1 MSSWQE
7 YKKKMGIS
15 NNNSV
20 GNGLAPIRSNN
31 GVSTESS
38 SSSESMSSWQRYKA
52 EQQQKAEEKK
62 AKAAQE
68 EEQKKQEEEA
78 KKKQESIQQ
87 KTQMNQKRKEDY
99 GVGNIDLNNR
109 PVVKNSDGS
118 ISTVR
123 SMSFNEDGKEIL
135 VPTVSDDGKIMS
147 DKEAI
152 DYYHK
157 TGKYLGKFDT
167 IEEANKYAEQLH
179 KNQEKLYSNT
189 QQQNTLKPSLQQQQT
204 APINASMNMVKPT
217 LQQQIQNNTA
227 ARTGLSTTAP
237 TVVEGITKNNE
248 VKTEQQ
254 AIADGDMKAPEEKKW
269 YQKFFKTPE
278 AMKIEGNTIGNI
290 PKTVGSSILHAGSE
304 VLKGAYGVVEGITD
318 LEKYGLA
325 TGSDLQSKV
334 TAKILAPILKNEVLK
349 DKKITDEQAEALSQA
364 VAKQASNQTI
374 KLVTSSTVLGGKDGF
389 GSSEE
394 LRESAQEDDFEN
406 SFMGDLTN
414 DFRKESVLGDTSEKV
429 AQAVGYTAALAL
441 SGGTGAS
448 TEAATTTGSKFAVKG
463 GNLVAGKLKMPV
475 LAGTTAASQSL
486 NDTYAKDPNTS
497 NSVAWTRAIGS
508 GFIEMG
514 TEGIFGMFG
523 VGGSSVDDYLVGKA
537 SEKFSSSAGK
547 ILAQNGVKAT
557 GESAEEVLGYV
568 GNQLLDLGIDKA
580 TGSSL
585 KDDWDW
591 SELGESMAVAA
602 ISTGVSQGGSTTFNL
617 GKEANTRI
625 AEVEK
630 SEGRELTNKEKSH
643 IVKEVAYDY
652 ANSVEK
658 NALGKQE
665 ASQETQQK
673 SIEEPAVNENA
684 QQFAE
689 QTQEGQQTDTTEI
702 NDIQTQA
709 KQKAAQ
715 IMKELNQEREAQKR
729 AENEQKR
736 IEIQN
741 RINVLEKQL
750 KPLQAQIE
758 ANNTANNKDKIAKL
772 EQLKNE
778 TDNDL
783 VREAIDNQITR
794 LKTETQEIFEPKPAP
809 QEIAEQEASQNLQS
823 ITDEDIT
830 PTKQEIK
837 QNTQQENKPKQ
848 QVLTEEEYLS
858 QNGYPF
864 MGYSEPGL
872 HMSRNTISDK
882 VRNKDVKRVM
892 QNAEEYDTKR
902 AELRKEY
909 KQKVANGEIRQPTEI
924 ERTLKIAQGLDDNPS
939 VQAARRLLEKRGIDW
954 KTGESIEKKQ
964 DTDIKTKQL
973 NIIQKSNPMTD
984 DYHTGIRN
992 IEDIKTLEE
1001 TLRDPDWSGYG
1012 EFNPDLTKND
1022 IEKAIKSGKITVYSS
1037 NPIEQG
1043 TFISPSRMEAESYS
1057 ENGKIYSKEVN
1068 IDDVAWID
1076 PTQGQYAKVNESET
1090 TAPLQQETNNTENSA
1105 YKTYK
1110 EEYLKLTNEK
1120 NNLIDDID
1128 KIKKEK
1134 GLSFY
1139 TDDYVKKN
1147 YPELAERIEKV
1158 DLYKKQIEE
1167 VENNFNEQANKKIK
1181 TNAKEKIGFY
1191 KVQQNVDDEIML
1203 YLINEADKGH
1213 IFFRYQ
1219 DSDYNLKKGQKSW
1232 NAGMNYKEVQEAVK
1246 NGEIAAIEKGKSSK
1260 DNPLELVNNWRD
1272 WGSDL
1277 IVAFDGKYINQ
1288 GLDGEDI
1295 ASFNKKVA
1303 NYKTEDFQQYFDQ
1316 IQEELEN
1323 SNVEKPYTL
1332 SDIAEVIE
1340 KRLDTKQPT
1349 TESKTESNIAPL
1361 PKVDT
1366 SEDYENISMQND
1378 VGITEDTTD
1387 INRRIKDTFDLS
1399 SKETKELYNK
1409 VANADSVEQVREAL
1423 EDYKDINEKVQD
1435 EEVKAIRKTIR
1446 NTKLDVSNVKAQIT
1460 DYNQFRKNNFG
1471 NLKIGNDGMSVDSF
1485 YQELVE
1491 THPDYFDSDVTNVA
1505 DQLETIADFMNNNK
1519 TEYTQKVGEI
1529 SNEDLNDLAN
1539 ELYAEVHAKEY
1550 NKYIDMQG
1558 TNKIENLEQT
1568 LDQEQIKQELSKE
1581 VQAQVKS
1588 ITAEIKSLK
1597 SQLKDI
1603 QAPIKE
1609 AVKELQQ
1616 VKKQTTN
1623 IAPTNITEN
1632 TQEGPKTQGT
1642 DITEVPKKYG
1652 YDGTIA
1658 EDGAMV
1664 FDTNQIKPNTNT
1676 APIKNVTQNQNMS
1689 LASDNTNIAP
1699 IAETNKVMNPAEI
1712 SNLTRED
1719 ANTTPKLPNISVKTG
1734 DKESSF
1740 YKNITGTSQAY
1751 SENLRNTIAN
1761 EDDVKYYKGI
1771 TNEQSLAEAQQR
1783 LDNGG
1788 TAETMRWLTDKWTAE
1803 HGPLK
1808 GKQVKQITATDVA
1821 EGWILLKRYQDAG
1834 DYEGAVQVAKKMR
1847 EMGTTS
1853 GQAVQ
1858 AFNIMERLTP
1868 EGMTKYAQSELSEAF
1883 EHLSRNQTKKWI
1895 DANRANFDLTGDE
1908 AKFIA
1913 DTMKD
1918 VQDMDSADYIS
1929 NRRARLE
1936 ADLRNTTDKTE
1947 IKRIKQELKLLEKG
1961 NTEYLKKAKIAKIQ
1975 QMMVDKIPPT
1985 AGKSIKAWMRVSMLF
2000 NPKTQVRNVLGN
2012 AIIMPVNFVSDMV
2025 SAGIDKAISTQ
2036 TGVRTKGLPSLKAS
2050 TKGFGKG
2057 IVESVSDYRLGINTR
2072 EMTGDRFEIKEGK
2085 NFTERTAIGK
2095 TLNRIDNL
2103 NSFMLDAGDRGFYEL
2118 AYQNSIDRQ
2127 LKLNNT
2133 NTITQ
2138 DMINIATNEALER
2151 TWQDNNNYTR
2161 AVLNIRE
2168 NLNKIGIKD
2177 YGLGDVLVPFAKT
2190 PANLTKAIID
2200 YSPAG
2205 VVNAITDGVKLSRS
2219 LENGQFD
2226 AQMQHKFVQSVGKA
2240 TAGTMLYI
2248 LGYALAKAGITSGGG
2263 DDDKD
2268 AKSFMKNV
2276 LGINDYSIEIG
2287 GHSFT
2292 YDWAQPVAAPFAI
2305 TADIYESKKENKDLT
2320 EAIMSSLNTAGN
2332 LILEQ
2337 SFMDSINSVL
2347 TNNEGI
2353 VSGLQ
2358 EAILDL
2364 PARAIPTF
2372 SKQIADMIDG
2382 TTRQQYVAGKP
2393 LESAKNS
2400 ILAKIPFASQT
2411 LAPSVNTLGNEIQ
2424 KYGGE
2429 NTAYNVF
2436 FNPSNVNA
2444 NQLDEAGSEIYRVY
2458 QQTKDV
2464 AVMPRVAP
2472 YSVKKDDET
2481 IQLSSEQRADFQK
2494 RSGSIVESN
2503 VNNLLNSKTYKKMSE
2518 ENKAKVLT
2526 DIANYAYNKAQ
2537 SEIVGTD
2544 LSDTYKNVDKFVN
2557 VGGTVD
2563 KYYTFTNSVDDT
2575 NKNTK
2580 KTTVVNTLLDMN
2592 MTDQQ
2597 KAQLYSKYYS
2607 SEKTLNKLLDKG
2619 VRFNN
2624 YLKYDKATYKM
2635 EKDDEKIKYLRN
2647 SNMRDV
2653 DKTGIYE
2660 ATILSDFDNEKK
2672 YKNYKS
2678 AKAVNVDIDTWLD
2691 FSSQDYKSNK
2701 SSSGKTIS
2709 NSRKKKVV
2717 NYINNLNI
2725 DFAQKAVLLKGEYSS
2740 DKTYNNTIVS
2750 YVNSLDMTFSEKK
2763 KVLENLN
2770 MTVSSDGTVSWK

>member
-87 KTQMNQKRKEDY
+87 KTQMNQQRKEDY

-204 APINASMNMVKPT
+204 APINTSMNMVKPT

-304 VLKGAYGVVEGITD
+304 ALKGAYGVVEGITD

-486 NDTYAKDPNTS
+486 NDTYTKDPNTS

-602 ISTGVSQGGSTTFNL
+602 ISTGVSQGSSTTFNL

-741 RINVLEKQL
+741 RINVLEEQL

-758 ANNTANNKDKIAKL
+758 ADNTVNNKDKITKL
-772 EQLKNE
+772 EQLRNE

-794 LKTETQEIFEPKPAP
+794 LKTETQEILEPKPAS
-809 QEIAEQEASQNLQS
+809 QEMVENEASQNLQS
-823 ITDEDIT
+823 ITDEDIA
-830 PTKQEIK
+830 PIKQE
-837 QNTQQENKPKQ
+837 T
-848 QVLTEEEYLS
+848 
-858 QNGYPF
+858 
-864 MGYSEPGL
+864 
-872 HMSRNTISDK
+872 
-882 VRNKDVKRVM
+882 
-892 QNAEEYDTKR
+892 
-902 AELRKEY
+902 
-909 KQKVANGEIRQPTEI
+909 
-924 ERTLKIAQGLDDNPS
+924 
-939 VQAARRLLEKRGIDW
+939 
-954 KTGESIEKKQ
+954 KQ

-984 DYHTGIRN
+984 DYHTGIRS

-1001 TLRDPDWSGYG
+1001 TLRDPDWSDYN

-1022 IEKAIKSGKITVYSS
+1022 IEQAIKSGKITVYSS

-1057 ENGKIYSKEVN
+1057 GDGKIYSKEVN
-1068 IDDVAWID
+1068 IDDIAWID
-1076 PTQGQYAKVNESET
+1076 PTQGQYAKVNKPET
-1090 TAPLQQETNNTENSA
+1090 T
-1105 YKTYK
+1105 
-1110 EEYLKLTNEK
+1110 
-1120 NNLIDDID
+1120 
-1128 KIKKEK
+1128 
-1134 GLSFY
+1134 
-1139 TDDYVKKN
+1139 
-1147 YPELAERIEKV
+1147 
-1158 DLYKKQIEE
+1158 
-1167 VENNFNEQANKKIK
+1167 
-1181 TNAKEKIGFY
+1181 
-1191 KVQQNVDDEIML
+1191 
-1203 YLINEADKGH
+1203 
-1213 IFFRYQ
+1213 
-1219 DSDYNLKKGQKSW
+1219 
-1232 NAGMNYKEVQEAVK
+1232 
-1246 NGEIAAIEKGKSSK
+1246 
-1260 DNPLELVNNWRD
+1260 
-1272 WGSDL
+1272 
-1277 IVAFDGKYINQ
+1277 
-1288 GLDGEDI
+1288 
-1295 ASFNKKVA
+1295 
-1303 NYKTEDFQQYFDQ
+1303 
-1316 IQEELEN
+1316 
-1323 SNVEKPYTL
+1323 
-1332 SDIAEVIE
+1332 
-1340 KRLDTKQPT
+1340 
-1349 TESKTESNIAPL
+1349 APL
-1361 PKVDT
+1361 PKVDIDENY
-1366 SEDYENISMQND
+1366 EDNSIQND

-1387 INRRIKDTFDLS
+1387 ISTRIKDTFDLNN
-1399 SKETKELYNK
+1399 KETKELYNK
-1409 VANADSVEQVREAL
+1409 VANADSVEQVREVL
-1423 EDYKDINEKVQD
+1423 EDYKDINENVQD
-1435 EEVKAIRKTIR
+1435 EEVNAIRKTIR
-1446 NTKLDVSNVKAQIT
+1446 NTKLDVSNIKAQIT
-1460 DYNQFRKNNFG
+1460 DYNQFRKDNFG

-1491 THPDYFDSDVTNVA
+1491 TYPDYFDSDVMNVV
-1505 DQLETIADFMNNNK
+1505 DQLEAITDFMNNNK
-1519 TEYTQKVGEI
+1519 AEYIQKVGEI

-1550 NKYIDMQG
+1550 NKYMDMQG
-1558 TNKIENLEQT
+1558 TNRIENLEPS
-1568 LDQEQIKQELSKE
+1568 LEQEQIKQELSEE
-1581 VQAQVKS
+1581 VQAQVKN

-1597 SQLKDI
+1597 NQLKDI
-1603 QAPIKE
+1603 QVPIKE

-1642 DITEVPKKYG
+1642 DTTEVPKKYG

-1918 VQDMDSADYIS
+1918 VQNMDSADYIS

-1936 ADLRNTTDKTE
+1936 TDLRNTTDKTE
-1947 IKRIKQELKLLEKG
+1947 IKRINQELKLLEKG

-2050 TKGFGKG
+2050 TKGFSKG
-2057 IVESVSDYRLGINTR
+2057 IAESVSDYRLGINTR

-2464 AVMPRVAP
+2464 TVMPRVAP

-2597 KAQLYSKYYS
+2597 KAQLYGKYYS

-2691 FSSQDYKSNK
+2691 FSSQDFKSNK

>member
-7 YKKKMGIS
+7 YKKKMGTS
-15 NNNSV
+15 NSTSNNSV
-20 GNGLAPIRSNN
+20 RNSLAPIRSNS
-31 GVSTESS
+31 GVSTETSS
-38 SSSESMSSWQRYKA
+38 GSDSMSSWQRYKA

-78 KKKQESIQQ
+78 KKKQEEETKKKQESEQQ
-87 KTQMNQKRKEDY
+87 STQQ
-99 GVGNIDLNNR
+99 
-109 PVVKNSDGS
+109 
-118 ISTVR
+118 ST
-123 SMSFNEDGKEIL
+123 
-135 VPTVSDDGKIMS
+135 
-147 DKEAI
+147 
-152 DYYHK
+152 
-157 TGKYLGKFDT
+157 
-167 IEEANKYAEQLH
+167 
-179 KNQEKLYSNT
+179 
-189 QQQNTLKPSLQQQQT
+189 QQNTLKPSLQQQT
-204 APINASMNMVKPT
+204 APINTSMNMVKPT
-217 LQQQIQNNTA
+217 LQQQIQNNATA
-227 ARTGLSTTAP
+227 QTGLSTTAP
-237 TVVEGITKNNE
+237 TIIQEVTKDNNI
-248 VKTEQQ
+248 KTVQQ
-254 AIADGDMKAPEEKKW
+254 AIEDGEIKPVEKKW

-278 AMKIEGNTIGNI
+278 TMALGGNTIANI
-290 PKTVGSSILHAGSE
+290 PKTVGSTILHAGSE
-304 VLKGAYGVVEGITD
+304 ALKGAYGVIEGITD

-325 TGSDLQSKV
+325 SGSDLQSKL
-334 TAKILAPILKNEVLK
+334 TAKILAPMLKNK
-349 DKKITDEQAEALSQA
+349 GATDEQAEALSQA
-364 VAKQASNQTI
+364 IAKQASNETI
-374 KLVTSSTVLGGKDGF
+374 KFATSGSPLGGKDGF

-448 TEAATTTGSKFAVKG
+448 TEAATTTGSKLAVKG
-463 GNLVAGKLKMPV
+463 GNLVVGKLKMPV

-486 NDTYAKDPNTS
+486 NDTYTKDPDAS
-497 NSVAWTRAIGS
+497 DGVAWTRAIGS

-523 VGGSSVDDYLVGKA
+523 AGGSSVDDYLVGKA

-630 SEGRELTNKEKSH
+630 TEGRELTNKEKSH

-658 NALGKQE
+658 DALGKQE
-665 ASQETQQK
+665 TSQETQQEN
-673 SIEEPAVNENA
+673 IEEPAVNENV
-684 QQFAE
+684 QQFTE
-689 QTQEGQQTDTTEI
+689 QTQEEQQTDTTET

-715 IMKELNQEREAQKR
+715 IMEELNQEREAQKR

-758 ANNTANNKDKIAKL
+758 ADNTANNKDKIAKL
-772 EQLKNE
+772 EQLRNE

-794 LKTETQEIFEPKPAP
+794 LKTETQEILEPKPAS
-809 QEIAEQEASQNLQS
+809 QEMVENEASQNLQS
-823 ITDEDIT
+823 ITDEDIA
-830 PTKQEIK
+830 PTKQETK

-864 MGYSEPGL
+864 MGYSEAGL
-872 HMSRNTISDK
+872 HKTSQNESKRSRQQAIDY
-882 VRNKDVKRVM
+882 V
-892 QNAEEYDTKR
+892 QNNAKKYDAKR

-909 KQKVANGEIRQPTEI
+909 QQKVANGEIRQPTTI
-924 ERTLKIAQGLDDNPS
+924 ERALKIAQGLDERSD

-973 NIIQKSNPMTD
+973 NIIQKSNPMAD
-984 DYHTGIRN
+984 DYHTGIRS

-1001 TLRDPDWSGYG
+1001 TLRDPDWSDYN

-1022 IEKAIKSGKITVYSS
+1022 IEQAIKSGKITVYSS

-1057 ENGKIYSKEVN
+1057 GDGKIYSKEVN
-1068 IDDVAWID
+1068 IDDIAWID
-1076 PTQGQYAKVNESET
+1076 PTQGQYAKVNKSET
-1090 TAPLQQETNNTENSA
+1090 TAPLPNVD
-1105 YKTYK
+1105 
-1110 EEYLKLTNEK
+1110 TNE
-1120 NNLIDDID
+1120 
-1128 KIKKEK
+1128 
-1134 GLSFY
+1134 
-1139 TDDYVKKN
+1139 N
-1147 YPELAERIEKV
+1147 YE
-1158 DLYKKQIEE
+1158 
-1167 VENNFNEQANKKIK
+1167 
-1181 TNAKEKIGFY
+1181 
-1191 KVQQNVDDEIML
+1191 
-1203 YLINEADKGH
+1203 
-1213 IFFRYQ
+1213 
-1219 DSDYNLKKGQKSW
+1219 
-1232 NAGMNYKEVQEAVK
+1232 
-1246 NGEIAAIEKGKSSK
+1246 
-1260 DNPLELVNNWRD
+1260 DN
-1272 WGSDL
+1272 S
-1277 IVAFDGKYINQ
+1277 I
-1288 GLDGEDI
+1288 
-1295 ASFNKKVA
+1295 
-1303 NYKTEDFQQYFDQ
+1303 
-1316 IQEELEN
+1316 
-1323 SNVEKPYTL
+1323 
-1332 SDIAEVIE
+1332 
-1340 KRLDTKQPT
+1340 
-1349 TESKTESNIAPL
+1349 
-1361 PKVDT
+1361 
-1366 SEDYENISMQND
+1366 QND

-1387 INRRIKDTFDLS
+1387 INTRIKDTFDLS
-1399 SKETKELYNK
+1399 SKEAKELYSK
-1409 VANADSVEQVREAL
+1409 VANADSVEQVREVL

-1435 EEVKAIRKTIR
+1435 EEVKAIRKVIR

-1505 DQLETIADFMNNNK
+1505 DQLEAITDFMNNNK

-1550 NKYIDMQG
+1550 NKYMDMQG
-1558 TNKIENLEQT
+1558 TNRIENLEPS

-1581 VQAQVKS
+1581 VQSQVKS

-1616 VKKQTTN
+1616 AKEQTTN
-1623 IAPTNITEN
+1623 IAPVNIAEN
-1632 TQEGPKTQGT
+1632 TQEDSKTYYHGTRGNFETFDNSKIGQNYEGDWASLGKGFYFTEDYNSAKEFGKSSINDGEVTVKEAKLNIKNPFYVDDFTQNDAKTINQIKSDYGLQDSKISNGYNLIDELKRQGVDT
-1642 DITEVPKKYG
+1642 TEALKKYG
-1652 YDGTIA
+1652 YDGIIA
-1658 EDGAMV
+1658 EDEVMV
-1664 FDTNQIKPNTNT
+1664 FDANQIKPNTNT
-1676 APIKNVTQNQNMS
+1676 APIKNVTQNTAATSN
-1689 LASDNTNIAP
+1689 NTNIAP
-1699 IAETNKVMNPAEI
+1699 ITETNETMNPAEI
-1712 SNLTRED
+1712 LNLTQED
-1719 ANTTPKLPNISVKTG
+1719 ANTTPKLPNIPVETG
-1734 DKESSF
+1734 GKESSF
-1740 YKNITGTSQAY
+1740 YKNITETSQAY
-1751 SENLRNTIAN
+1751 NEDLRNTIAN

-1783 LDNGG
+1783 LDSGG

-1895 DANRANFDLTGDE
+1895 DSNRANFDLTGDE

-1929 NRRARLE
+1929 NRKARLE
-1936 ADLRNTTDKTE
+1936 ADLQNATDKTE

-1961 NTEYLKKAKIAKIQ
+1961 NTEYLKKAKIAEIQ
-1975 QMMVDKIPPT
+1975 QMMADKIPPT
-1985 AGKSIKAWMRVSMLF
+1985 AGKSIKAWMRISMLF

-2025 SAGIDKAISTQ
+2025 STGIDKAISAQ

-2057 IVESVSDYRLGINTR
+2057 IAESVSDYRLGINTR

-2133 NTITQ
+2133 DTVTQ

-2161 AVLNIRE
+2161 AVLNVRE
-2168 NLNKIGIKD
+2168 SLNKIGIKD
-2177 YGLGDVLVPFAKT
+2177 YGLGDVLIPFAKT

-2226 AQMQHKFVQSVGKA
+2226 AQMQHKFVQSAGKA

-2248 LGYALAKAGITSGGG
+2248 LGYALAEAGITSGGG

-2276 LGINDYSIEIG
+2276 LGVNDYSIEIG

-2458 QQTKDV
+2458 QETKDV
-2464 AVMPRVAP
+2464 TVMPKVAP
-2472 YSVKKDDET
+2472 YSAKKDGET
-2481 IQLSSEQRADFQK
+2481 VQLTSEQRAEFQK

-2503 VNNLLNSKTYKKMSE
+2503 VNDLLSSKTYEKMSE

-2526 DIANYAYNKAQ
+2526 DIVNYAYNKAQ

-2544 LSDTYKNVDKFVN
+2544 LSDTYKNVNKFVD

-2563 KYYTFTNSVDDT
+2563 EYYTFTNSVDNTD
-2575 NKNTK
+2575 KNTK
-2580 KTTVVNTLLDMN
+2580 KTTVVNTLLNMN

-2597 KAQLYSKYYS
+2597 KAQLYDKYYS
-2607 SEKTLNKLLDKG
+2607 SEETLNELLDKG
-2619 VRFNN
+2619 VRFNS
-2624 YLKYDKATYKM
+2624 YLKYDKATYNM
-2635 EKDDEKIKYLRN
+2635 EKDSEKIKYLKN
-2647 SNMRDV
+2647 SNIRDV
-2653 DKTGIYE
+2653 DKAGIYE
-2660 ATILSDFDNEKK
+2660 TTILSDFDNEKK
-2672 YKNYKS
+2672 YKDYKS

-2691 FSSQDYKSNK
+2691 FSSQDFKADKN
-2701 SSSGKTIS
+2701 SSGKTIS
-2709 NSRKKKVV
+2709 NSRKEKVV
-2717 NYINNLNI
+2717 SYINNLNI
-2725 DFAQKAVLLKGEYSS
+2725 DLAQKAVLLKGEYSS

>member
-87 KTQMNQKRKEDY
+87 KTQMNQQRKEDY

-204 APINASMNMVKPT
+204 APINTSMNMVKPT

-227 ARTGLSTTAP
+227 AQTGLSPTAP

-304 VLKGAYGVVEGITD
+304 ALKGAYGVVEGITD

-349 DKKITDEQAEALSQA
+349 DKKITDEQVEALSQA

-486 NDTYAKDPNTS
+486 NDTYTKDPNTS

-794 LKTETQEIFEPKPAP
+794 PKQETQEILEPTPAS
-809 QEIAEQEASQNLQS
+809 QEMVEQEASQNLQS
-823 ITDEDIT
+823 ITDEDIA
-830 PTKQEIK
+830 PAKQDTKQK
-837 QNTQQENKPKQ
+837 TQQENKSNQ

-939 VQAARRLLEKRGIDW
+939 VQAARRVLEKRGIDW
-954 KTGESIEKKQ
+954 KTGE
-964 DTDIKTKQL
+964 
-973 NIIQKSNPMTD
+973 
-984 DYHTGIRN
+984 
-992 IEDIKTLEE
+992 
-1001 TLRDPDWSGYG
+1001 
-1012 EFNPDLTKND
+1012 
-1022 IEKAIKSGKITVYSS
+1022 
-1037 NPIEQG
+1037 PIE
-1043 TFISPSRMEAESYS
+1043 
-1057 ENGKIYSKEVN
+1057 NN
-1068 IDDVAWID
+1068 
-1076 PTQGQYAKVNESET
+1076 

-1110 EEYLKLTNEK
+1110 EEYSKLTDEK
-1120 NNLIDDID
+1120 NSLIDDID

-1167 VENNFNEQANKKIK
+1167 TENNFNEQANKKIK
-1181 TNAKEKIGFY
+1181 ANAKEKIGFY
-1191 KVQQNVDDEIML
+1191 KVQQNVDDEIMF

-1277 IVAFDGKYINQ
+1277 IVAFDGKYITQ

-1340 KRLDTKQPT
+1340 KRLEAKQST

-1366 SEDYENISMQND
+1366 NEDYENIPMQND
-1378 VGITEDTTD
+1378 VGITENTTD
-1387 INRRIKDTFDLS
+1387 ISKVIKDTFDLND
-1399 SKETKELYNK
+1399 KETKELYNK
-1409 VANADSVEQVREAL
+1409 VANADSVEQVREVL
-1423 EDYKDINEKVQD
+1423 EDYKDINENVQD
-1435 EEVKAIRKTIR
+1435 EEINAIRKTIR
-1446 NTKLDVSNVKAQIT
+1446 NTKLDVSNIKAQIT
-1460 DYNQFRKNNFG
+1460 DYNQFRKDNFG

-1550 NKYIDMQG
+1550 NKYMDMQG

-1568 LDQEQIKQELSKE
+1568 LDQEQIKQELNKE

-1642 DITEVPKKYG
+1642 DATEVPKKYG

-1719 ANTTPKLPNISVKTG
+1719 ANTTPKLPNISVKTDG
-1734 DKESSF
+1734 KESSF
-1740 YKNITGTSQAY
+1740 YRNITETSQAY
-1751 SENLRNTIAN
+1751 NEDLRNTIAN

-2057 IVESVSDYRLGINTR
+2057 IAESVSDYRLGINTR

-2085 NFTERTAIGK
+2085 NFTERTVIGK

-2464 AVMPRVAP
+2464 TVMPRVAP

-2544 LSDTYKNVDKFVN
+2544 LSDTYKNVDEFVN

-2597 KAQLYSKYYS
+2597 KAQLYNKYYS

-2691 FSSQDYKSNK
+2691 FSSQDFKSNK